1 MAENIPFQGW
11 IATLSNGENVWEQP
25 SPDGEVSAWQKLI
38 TRLNTE
44 NLKITSLRVQR
55 GRITLTALPARRCD
69 GYWQAYEQFM
79 SMNSGAQYI
88 RQGCGS
94 VIGDNVIIHWIDQ
107 NGNVWLDIRSL
118 QSEKPNTTLRDN

>member
-1 MAENIPFQGW
+1 MVDNTPFQGW

-25 SPDGEVSAWQKLI
+25 PIPGEVSAWQKLI
-38 TRLNTE
+38 SRLTAE

-55 GRITLTALPARRCD
+55 GRITLNALPSKRCD

-79 SMNSGAQYI
+79 SMNSGAQYL

-94 VIGDNVIIHWIDQ
+94 VVGDKVFIQWIDT
-107 NGNVWLDIRSL
+107 NGNLWMDVRTFER
-118 QSEKPNTTLRDN
+118 EKPNTTLRDT